1 MRSIR
6 VSALGAIAC
15 MASSIF
21 LAHCGDPAAGAGD
34 VWYPGVDDGG
44 GGVAD
49 SGAKSGRAGDAGPG
63 KVGGHAGDA
72 GGGGGDDGGDVPAD
86 AGQASDGGG
95 VSPACTNPGSEDPG
109 PYPQTDFN
117 PQPPYIPDDTLVLTL
132 DDGPDSTVTA
142 QVLDLLAARHTK
154 ATFFINTENWG
165 GPLSLVQRMID
176 EGHELANHTVHHHHL
191 GAGGGSDGIAHET
204 TAAGVESEVAGVET
218 ALGTLTHGALTR
230 LTLFRAPFGEP
241 YQSGDA
247 TDQALVFPI
256 VARHGVAINWNFD
269 TQDTTTTD
277 PSVVFGNFK
286 NLVKTPGAPGAAW
299 GIFLMHTVH
308 PQDLAALPMMLDY
321 IQQNHFKLARVE
333 DVLCWKFGKHSKE
346 LVR

>member
-1 MRSIR
+1 
-6 VSALGAIAC
+6 
-15 MASSIF
+15 MASSIL
-21 LAHCGDPAAGAGD
+21 LAHCGDAAVAAGD
-34 VWYPGVDDGG
+34 VWYPGADDGG
-44 GGVAD
+44 GGAAD
-49 SGAKSGRAGDAGPG
+49 GGEKGGSAIDGGAGGPG

-72 GGGGGDDGGDVPAD
+72 GGGGEDDDAGNVARDGGKEN
-86 AGQASDGGG
+86 DGGG
-95 VSPACTNPGSEDPG
+95 VTTACTDPGSEDPG

-117 PQPPYIPDDTLVLTL
+117 PQPPYIPSDTLVLTL

-142 QVLDLLAARHTK
+142 QVLDLLKARHTK

-204 TAAGVESEVAGVET
+204 TAAGIESEVAGVE
-218 ALGTLTHGALTR
+218 AAVSTLTKGAISR

-241 YQSGDA
+241 YQSGDGA
-247 TDQALVFPI
+247 DQALVFPV

-277 PSVVFGNFK
+277 ANAVFGNFK
-286 NLVKTPGAPGAAW
+286 NLIKTPGAPGAAW

-308 PQDLAALPMMLDY
+308 PQDLAALPLMLDY